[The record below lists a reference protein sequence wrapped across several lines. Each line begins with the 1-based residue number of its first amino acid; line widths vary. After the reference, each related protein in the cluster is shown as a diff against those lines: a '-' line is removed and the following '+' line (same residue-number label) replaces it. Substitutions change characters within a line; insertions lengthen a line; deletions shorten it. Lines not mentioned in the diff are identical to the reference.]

1 MTGTSRLPTYF
12 VSHGGGPWPWMDG
25 PFRQQF
31 DKLHASLQA
40 IARDVGRPRAILV
53 ISGHWEEDRFTVQS
67 SPAPG
72 MIYDYGGFPPETY
85 QIRYA
90 SPGAPAVALRVKELL
105 GKAGIVAALDP
116 ERGYDHGTYTTM
128 YPMYPD
134 ADVPVLQLSL
144 KHGYDPEEHLA
155 VGRALAPLR
164 DEGVLIVGS
173 GYSFHNLRLFGPAA
187 RAPSDAFD
195 GWLEQAM
202 RAPPAER
209 SQALRDWS
217 KAPSARIAHPQE
229 DHLLPMMVAVGAAE
243 SEPAERVYYEQGVM
257 GGVTSS
263 SYRLGALGG
272 A

>member
-1 MTGTSRLPTYF
+1 M
-12 VSHGGGPWPWMDG
+12 
-25 PFRQQF
+25 
-31 DKLHASLQA
+31 
-40 IARDVGRPRAILV
+40 
-53 ISGHWEEDRFTVQS
+53 
-67 SPAPG
+67 
-72 MIYDYGGFPPETY
+72 
-85 QIRYA
+85 
-90 SPGAPAVALRVKELL
+90 KELL
-105 GKAGIVAALDP
+105 EKAGIPAALDP

-195 GWLEQAM
+195 GWLAQAM

-229 DHLLPMMVAVGAAE
+229 DHLLPLMVAVGAAE

-263 SYRLGALGG
+263 SYRLGAVV
-272 A
+272 